1 MTNHQEQ
8 TALSH
13 RLGEVLGPEN
23 AATLLAMLP
32 PGGDL
37 ATRDDPAQTRN
48 ALKGDITALR
58 DELKRDITAL
68 RDELKGDMSELRSE
82 LALIHTEMS
91 HRYATKDDLWELKRD
106 FDASFHAYVRTFTA
120 TQAATVVGVSGI
132 VFGLTRFL

>member
-1 MTNHQEQ
+1 MGAGH
-8 TALSH
+8 
-13 RLGEVLGPEN
+13 

-37 ATRDDPAQTRN
+37 ATKDDLARTRKE
-48 ALKGDITALR
+48 LKGDITSLR
-58 DELKRDITAL
+58 NEW
-68 RDELKGDMSELRSE
+68 KGDMSELRSE
-82 LALIHTEMS
+82 LALIRTEMA
-91 HRYATKDDLWELKRD
+91 HRYATKDDLWELKRE